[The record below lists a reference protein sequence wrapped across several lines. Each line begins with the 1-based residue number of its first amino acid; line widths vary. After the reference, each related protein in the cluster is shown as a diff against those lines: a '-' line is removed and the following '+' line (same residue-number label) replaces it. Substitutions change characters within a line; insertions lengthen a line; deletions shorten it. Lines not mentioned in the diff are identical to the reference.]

1 MFKTAQGYLAR
12 QMFKC
17 VYLFF
22 FIITAVLKSE
32 CLILI
37 KLKELMVAIGMKLG
51 PGDHESSLKNLQV
64 VPVPLKLNSKLNCSA
79 FAS

>member
-1 MFKTAQGYLAR
+1 
-12 QMFKC
+12 MFKC
-17 VYLFF
+17 VYLTL
-22 FIITAVLKSE
+22 FITTELFLKSE

-37 KLKELMVAIGMKLG
+37 KHKELMVAIGKKLG
-51 PGDHESSLKNLQV
+51 PGDYESSLKNLIFKGPLQD